1 MLHNADHSME
11 WQAGRLQQGEAD
23 ALSFFFRLHY
33 PALSLYSYRL
43 TGEEGIAEEIAQDAF
58 VKLWQRREQF
68 PHPGAIKAFLFT
80 VTKNAS
86 LNRQRDRRRQARY
99 MNEYP
104 LHCEAVTEP
113 CDTEQALSEIHAAV
127 HQAIQQ
133 LPPKCREV
141 FRLHYLQ
148 GMDYEQ
154 IAKELK
160 VSISTVRN
168 QKARALALLRKQ
180 MGVTGVLHLLTLVTV
195 S

>member
-1 MLHNADHSME
+1 
-11 WQAGRLQQGEAD
+11 
-23 ALSFFFRLHY
+23 
-33 PALSLYSYRL
+33 
-43 TGEEGIAEEIAQDAF
+43 
-58 VKLWQRREQF
+58 
-68 PHPGAIKAFLFT
+68 
-80 VTKNAS
+80 
-86 LNRQRDRRRQARY
+86 

-113 CDTEQALSEIHAAV
+113 RDTEQALSEIHAAV

-148 GMDYEQ
+148 GMDYEE